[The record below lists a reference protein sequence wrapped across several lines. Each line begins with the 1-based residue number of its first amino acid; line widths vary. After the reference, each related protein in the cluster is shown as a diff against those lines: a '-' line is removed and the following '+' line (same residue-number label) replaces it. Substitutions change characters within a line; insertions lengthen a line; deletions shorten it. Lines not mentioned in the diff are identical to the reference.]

1 MKKFLLI
8 STLMVY
14 TMSVFSA
21 TREIKGLVTSDED
34 NMPLIG
40 ASVFVSTDDLKKINY
55 PKESIGVMT
64 AIDGSFIINVPDNI
78 TRIFCSYLGH
88 NQKEI
93 KLGKEKFYNIK
104 LESSSHELD
113 NVVVTGYQMW
123 HVRNILNLKKMF
135 INVPKYVLA
144 GLIMF
149 IVVNRVC
156 MMLDF
161 TSTIKNILAIAAE
174 IGLGVVVYGGILLLL
189 KPTIIYKANDIVSR
203 IKNRKNN

>member
-64 AIDGSFIINVPDNI
+64 AALLSMSPIILPAFSAVIWD
-78 TRIFCSYLGH
+78 
-88 NQKEI
+88 
-93 KLGKEKFYNIK
+93 
-104 LESSSHELD
+104 
-113 NVVVTGYQMW
+113 
-123 HVRNILNLKKMF
+123 
-135 INVPKYVLA
+135 
-144 GLIMF
+144 
-149 IVVNRVC
+149 
-156 MMLDF
+156 
-161 TSTIKNILAIAAE
+161 TIKKRSNSE
-174 IGLGVVVYGGILLLL
+174 
-189 KPTIIYKANDIVSR
+189 KKHFTTSN
-203 IKNRKNN
+203 